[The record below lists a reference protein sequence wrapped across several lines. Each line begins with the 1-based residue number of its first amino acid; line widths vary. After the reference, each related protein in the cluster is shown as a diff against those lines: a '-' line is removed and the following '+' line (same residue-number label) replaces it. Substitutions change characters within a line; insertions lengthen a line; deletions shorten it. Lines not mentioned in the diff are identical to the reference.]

1 MTLLFNI
8 MDHPK
13 PLTEE
18 QRNQVRSLLKQ
29 LGEASVRRSLSV
41 TRSRSSGRSSSSKT
55 PKRVS
60 KHLSLKYL
68 KEKKQESPFDG
79 IDEGQT
85 VEGVDLPP
93 ICNMMPVVQ
102 RVRLMLLPLYYD
114 DVEFER
120 EFIIKMA
127 KEDLGADLSIAD
139 AGSNDT
145 LRFVI
150 DSNPP
155 IKILYV
161 YLQPGAVNPQKY
173 MLLSWMYAT

>member
-1 MTLLFNI
+1 
-8 MDHPK
+8 MDNPK

-29 LGEASVRRSLSV
+29 LGEASVRRSKTLK
-41 TRSRSSGRSSSSKT
+41 SKRLQT
-55 PKRVS
+55 PRKAS
-60 KHLSLKYL
+60 KHLSLKFL
-68 KEKKQESPFDG
+68 KKKVVENPFDG
-79 IDEGQT
+79 VDAGQT

-93 ICNMMPVVQ
+93 VCNRMPVVQ
-102 RVRLMLLPLYYD
+102 RVRLMFLPLYYD

-120 EFIIKMA
+120 EKIIKMA

-139 AGSNDT
+139 AGTQDT

-150 DSNPP
+150 DGNPP

-161 YLQPGAVNPQKY
+161 YLQPGKVDPQKY
-173 MLLSWMYAT
+173 MLLNWMYAT

>member
-8 MDHPK
+8 MDQPK

-29 LGEASVRRSLSV
+29 LGEASVRRSL
-41 TRSRSSGRSSSSKT
+41 TSSKSKRAKT
-55 PKRVS
+55 PRKTS

-114 DVEFER
+114 DMEFER
-120 EFIIKMA
+120 DFIIKMA
-127 KEDLGADLSIAD
+127 KEDLGAELSIAD

-150 DSNPP
+150 DGNPP

-161 YLQPGAVNPQKY
+161 YLQPGAVDPDKY
-173 MLLSWMYAT
+173 MLLNWMYAT

>member
-8 MDHPK
+8 MDQPK

-29 LGEASVRRSLSV
+29 LGEASVRRSLTSAK
-41 TRSRSSGRSSSSKT
+41 SRHKT
-55 PKRVS
+55 PRKAS
-60 KHLSLKYL
+60 KHLSLKYI

-85 VEGVDLPP
+85 VEGGNLPP
-93 ICNMMPVVQ
+93 ICIMMPVVR
-102 RVRLMLLPLYYD
+102 RVRLMLLPLHYD
-114 DVEFER
+114 DMEFDR

-161 YLQPGAVNPQKY
+161 YLQPGTVDPKKY